1 MIRRPLSFA
10 LAALLFVSFAAA
22 DLLRAAPLFAAKK
35 ATVSSA
41 TCPPFKASGTI
52 DWRDRTH
59 AGAHGRRHG
68 RHQSASRAFHVGS
81 RSAVLVDFA
90 SGRTL
95 YAQDPER
102 KIPPASI
109 TKVLTL
115 YLLYEDIAQGRARL
129 ADPVPVSARARDTGG
144 SSMGLDSGD
153 KVTLGELIHGISI
166 ASANDACIAVAE
178 HYPGGVP
185 AFVRRMNAKAR
196 ELGMTGSVFKNP
208 NGLPAQ
214 GQYTTARDIAR
225 LSVAYIRRFPQA
237 LAIHCQRTYTHNGFT
252 GCNANSLLAAYP
264 GADGLKTGY
273 VDASGY
279 NITATAVHDG
289 VRLIAVVL
297 GSSSSR
303 IRERETVKLLN
314 KGFAMVASGK
324 TGSVE
329 PAPNPAAR
337 HQHKKHHKKAA

>member
-1 MIRRPLSFA
+1 MIRRSLYFA
-10 LAALLFVSFAAA
+10 LATLALCGLAGG
-22 DLLRAAPLFAAKK
+22 LAAPEPLYAAK
-35 ATVSSA
+35 ARSVSA
-41 TCPPFKASGTI
+41 TCPPFRHSGA
-52 DWRDRTH
+52 DWRNR
-59 AGAHGRRHG
+59 GRRG
-68 RHQSASRAFHVGS
+68 RRAAASRAFHVGS
-81 RSAVLVDFA
+81 RSAVLLDFNT
-90 SGRTL
+90 GRTL

-102 KIPPASI
+102 KIAPASI

-115 YLLYEDIAQGRARL
+115 YLLHEDVAQGRARL
-129 ADPVPVSARARDTGG
+129 TDLVPVSARARDTGG
-144 SSMGLDSGD
+144 SSMGLDAGE

-166 ASANDACIAVAE
+166 ASANDGCVAVAE
-178 HYPGGVP
+178 HYPGGIP

-208 NGLPAQ
+208 NGLPAK
-214 GQYTTARDIAR
+214 GQYTTAHDIAR
-225 LSVAYIRRFPQA
+225 LSLAYIRHFPQA
-237 LAIHCQRTYTHNGFT
+237 LAIHCQRTYSHNGYT
-252 GCNANSLLAAYP
+252 GCNANSLLADYP
-264 GADGLKTGY
+264 GTDGLKTGY

-324 TGSVE
+324 TGSDE
-329 PAPNPAAR
+329 PAEPEAKPAPR
-337 HQHKKHHKKAA
+337 HHHKRRHKQAA

>member
-1 MIRRPLSFA
+1 MTRRSLYFAFLALVLLGLTTAGLFCPEPLY
-10 LAALLFVSFAAA
+10 AANGKS
-22 DLLRAAPLFAAKK
+22 K
-35 ATVSSA
+35 AVSA
-41 TCPPFKASGTI
+41 TCPPFHPSGKI
-52 DWRDRTH
+52 DWRNRK
-59 AGAHGRRHG
+59 RHG
-68 RHQSASRAFHVGS
+68 RHAASSRAFHVGS

-90 SGRTL
+90 SGKTL
-95 YAQDPER
+95 YSQDPDR
-102 KIPPASI
+102 KIAPASI

-115 YLLYEDIAQGRARL
+115 YLLHEDVALGRARL
-129 ADPVPVSARARDTGG
+129 TDLVPVSARARDTGG
-144 SSMGLDSGD
+144 SSMGLDAGD

-166 ASANDACIAVAE
+166 ASANDGCVAVAE
-178 HYPGGVP
+178 HYPGGIP

-208 NGLPAQ
+208 NGLPAI
-214 GQYTTARDIAR
+214 GQYTTAHDIAK

-237 LAIHCQRTYTHNGFT
+237 LAIHCQRTYTHNGYT
-252 GCNANSLLAAYP
+252 GCNANSLLADYP

-279 NITATAVHDG
+279 NITATAVRDG

-314 KGFAMVASGK
+314 KGFAMVASGN
-324 TGSVE
+324 TGGE
-329 PAPNPAAR
+329 DMPGPAHKPASG
-337 HQHKKHHKKAA
+337 HHKRHHKKTAKAA